1 MDYTVESINK
11 IVEYKTWSNK
21 KKLDKLLFMDCRLY
35 TNLGTDSTS
44 KEKEEVRKIS
54 RRIYNAIKK
63 VRVEKLR
70 RSKIKNVVVI
80 MLESTRAR
88 SVAPYVDTEVTPFFK
103 ELA

>member
-44 KEKEEVRKIS
+44 KEKEEVRKTS

-63 VRVEKLR
+63 VNPRMGEDFLR
-70 RSKIKNVVVI
+70 LMDKK
-80 MLESTRAR
+80 
-88 SVAPYVDTEVTPFFK
+88 
-103 ELA
+103 